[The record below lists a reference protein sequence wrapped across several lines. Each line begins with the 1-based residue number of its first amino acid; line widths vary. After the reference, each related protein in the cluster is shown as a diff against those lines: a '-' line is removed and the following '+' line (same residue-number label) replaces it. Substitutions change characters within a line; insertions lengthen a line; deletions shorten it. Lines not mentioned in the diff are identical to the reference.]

1 MTAYQTALLHISRWA
16 YKRGDHKGD
25 APADPSTRRKNH
37 FRMMALTGRCV
48 VRFHNANIITA
59 YENGDIEFDARGWV
73 DSPTTRSAFADAIYG
88 LKIRNISRPYG
99 MTHRSAKHTIVKAAG
114 KTYVYYDGMKF
125 SQEGVLLTP
134 PRPFRETRIDKEET
148 AELAR
153 DLEASG
159 FKAMYKVIYATCE
172 PSSALMHLNGQ
183 QIQDRLTSADR
194 ACDWPDIVGYY
205 KYARA
210 WGYKP
215 VEENGTAASCWS
227 AIMADLKK
235 SMYNTRDTNIT
246 AI

>member
-1 MTAYQTALLHISRWA
+1 MTAYQTAILHISRWA

-25 APADPSTRRKNH
+25 APADPSSRKKNH
-37 FRMMALTGRCV
+37 FRMMALTGRCA

-73 DSPTTRSAFADAIYG
+73 DSPTTRRAFDDGLHA
-88 LKIRNISRPYG
+88 LKIHNVSRPYG
-99 MTHRSAKHTIVKAAG
+99 MTHRSARHTVVKAAG

-125 SQEGVLLTP
+125 SQEGTLLTAP
-134 PRPFRETRIDKEET
+134 KPFRETRIDKEET
-148 AELAR
+148 AALAR

-172 PSSALMHLNGQ
+172 PSTAYVGSNHVL
-183 QIQDRLTSADR
+183 REKLTDADR
-194 ACDWPDIVGYY
+194 ACDWPDIVANY
-205 KYARA
+205 KYVRA

-215 VEENGTAASCWS
+215 AEEKGTAASCWS
-227 AIMADLKK
+227 AIMADLKR

-246 AI
+246 VI